1 MRIFSN
7 KSDVANAVVAMAV
20 ALTLVGCD
28 SGAIEPEAEN
38 TGLENVS
45 SDPSDADNPANPAAS
60 PTGESG
66 EPGNE
71 VTGGSGLVVGSP
83 DTTYEFLRLAGDSEC
98 LTVNE
103 AGNYQL
109 IGSYLDSDSQL
120 VSEDLSG
127 FATVGSTVDSSVSV
141 ISLGDNG
148 ISLQV
153 NETTI
158 AAIPMNVGDQTT
170 TQYLSA
176 IPATTPKPVIVA
188 RQTQEW
194 CAYVIYGSNGS
205 CASVTNSRVSD
216 GQTVTIM
223 AAASASIIGSNGDE
237 ITISS
242 RNCELDNP
250 QNITVMQV
258 GN

>member
-7 KSDVANAVVAMAV
+7 KSDVAKAVVAMAAAV
-20 ALTLVGCD
+20 ALVGCD
-28 SGAIEPEAEN
+28 SGVLESEGDN
-38 TGLENVS
+38 TNLENVS
-45 SDPSDADNPANPAAS
+45 SDPSGTGNPAMPAAS
-60 PTGESG
+60 PTGGSG
-66 EPGNE
+66 APDNE
-71 VTGGSGLVVGSP
+71 ADSGLVVGSP
-83 DTTYEFLRLAGDSEC
+83 DTTYDILRLAGDSEC

-109 IGSYLDSDSQL
+109 IGSYLDSESQL

-127 FATVGSTVDSSVSV
+127 FVSIGSSVDSSVSV
-141 ISLGDNG
+141 ISMGDNG
-148 ISLQV
+148 VSLQI

-158 AAIPMNVGDQTT
+158 AAIPIRVGDQTT

-176 IPATTPKPVIVA
+176 IPATTPKPIIVA
-188 RQTQEW
+188 RQTEDW

-205 CASVTNSRVSD
+205 CASVTNSEIRN

-223 AAASASIIGSNGDE
+223 AAASASVIGPNGEE
-237 ITISS
+237 IAISS

-250 QNITVMQV
+250 QNVPVLQV